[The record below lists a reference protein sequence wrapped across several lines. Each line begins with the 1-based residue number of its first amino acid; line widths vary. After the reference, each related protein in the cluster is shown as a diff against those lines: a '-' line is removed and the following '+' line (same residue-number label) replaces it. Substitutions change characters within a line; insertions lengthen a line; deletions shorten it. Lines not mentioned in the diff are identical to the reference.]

1 MKLLI
6 VYGTTEG
13 HTRKVARFI
22 EDYLQDKGHAVS
34 ISDATD
40 EPPPPN
46 GFDAAILAGSVH
58 MQKYQGALGHYAK
71 AYSTELNAMPS
82 ALLSVSL
89 GVASGDEG
97 LMHEAMLNATTF
109 VHDAGWTPHR
119 ILLVAGALKYLEYDF
134 LKRMIMRMI
143 AKKEGRD
150 TDTTKDYEY
159 TDWEALRGFCDE
171 FVANHARKAPL
182 T

>member
-13 HTRKVARFI
+13 HTRKIARFI
-22 EDYLQDKGHAVS
+22 EDHLQAQGHAVS

-40 EPPPPN
+40 EPPAPVS
-46 GFDAAILAGSVH
+46 FDAAILAGSVH
-58 MQKYQGALGHYAK
+58 MQRHQNALAHYAK
-71 AYSTELNAMPS
+71 AYAAELNAMPS
-82 ALLSVSL
+82 AFLSVSL
-89 GVASGDEG
+89 GVASGDEA
-97 LMHEAMLNATTF
+97 LMHEAMLNATAF
-109 VHDAGWTPHR
+109 AREAGWAPHR
-119 ILLVAGALKYLEYDF
+119 IVLVAGALKYLEYDF

-159 TDWEALRGFCDE
+159 TDWGALRSFSDE
-171 FVANHARKAPL
+171 FVAVKAKTAPIK
-182 T
+182 